1 MKTTNKVK
9 CITINK
15 DVLQYFGLE
24 TNKEYTINCTGSYSW
39 ASTFNYLPKNKV
51 DCVTLKEL
59 SGGYIPQEY
68 FELVKTTVSIQKE
81 LKDFNEIE
89 RLEYAKLN
97 YPIGTIYKA
106 LYNSGKTDNISETVS
121 TEIKSGY
128 SNNALAAGV
137 DYIYSGKTN
146 TWAEIVKDEI
156 KLSINSRVRWKVGD
170 NLKTIH
176 NNITYCW
183 NNNGKNQ
190 KESSIKNT
198 DIYEVGEISK
208 TQPDLFRFLVD
219 IKCNNNT
226 WYMENDFELAYI
238 PNVIEHPYIVGNW
251 YKLFSVNKS
260 WIGFYIKFKGIESG
274 IVKSSENIYEN
285 KHYITNSSFNAIGY
299 YTPVEILLVDIQQ
312 YLPDG
317 HVDKFIKSNNIITSF
332 NEYKIGSIVKTLQTE
347 GNNTE
352 NNNHIKS
359 YDKIGELLEI
369 EDFEKNNQGY
379 ISAICKKGYV
389 IRIQQH
395 PEKFKLVTVVLKED
409 KFDQWIPQVGE
420 YAILEKY
427 NRNSNFSNIKTVGCY
442 FLIEEIYE
450 EIWLR
455 PESGIATG
463 INIRDCRKALDHE
476 ILKHLQDAINTQN
489 KNISINL
496 PDSYVIGVDP
506 YNINNSCFPDK
517 CFVHVKNPLK
527 EIKLLKPKDDKRFDT
542 SINKIE
548 SVTIQLKQK
557 SKSIKF

>member
-1 MKTTNKVK
+1 MKTTDKIK
-9 CITINK
+9 CITIDK
-15 DVLQYFGLE
+15 DVLRYFDLE
-24 TNKEYTINCTGSYSW
+24 TNKEYIIINTGTHNYNNY
-39 ASTFNYLPKNKV
+39 FNYLPKDKVNCIAIEDSNK
-51 DCVTLKEL
+51 
-59 SGGYIPQEY
+59 GWIPQEY

-137 DYIYSGKTN
+137 GYIYSGQTN

-156 KLSINSRVRWKVGD
+156 ESKV
-170 NLKTIH
+170 K
-176 NNITYCW
+176 
-183 NNNGKNQ
+183 
-190 KESSIKNT
+190 
-198 DIYEVGEISK
+198 DIS
-208 TQPDLFRFLVD
+208 Q
-219 IKCNNNT
+219 
-226 WYMENDFELAYI
+226 
-238 PNVIEHPYIVGNW
+238 YIVGNW
-251 YKLFSVNKS
+251 YKLFNVNRR
-260 WIGFYIKFKGIESG
+260 WIGFYIKFKGIENG
-274 IVKSSENIYEN
+274 IVKSSENIFEN
-285 KHYITNSSFNAIGY
+285 KHYTTDSSFNKVGY

-332 NEYKIGSIVKTLQTE
+332 NEYKIGNIVKTLQTG
-347 GNNTE
+347 GNNTQ
-352 NNNHIKS
+352 NDKRIKS

-369 EDFEKNNQGY
+369 EDFEKDNQGY

-389 IRIQQH
+389 IRIQQY

-450 EIWLR
+450 KIWLR
-455 PESGIATG
+455 PESGRATG
-463 INIRDCRKALDHE
+463 INIYDCRKALDHE
-476 ILKHLQDAINTQN
+476 ILEHLQNAINTQN

-496 PDSYVIGVDP
+496 PDNYAIGVDP
-506 YNINNSCFPDK
+506 YNIDNFYFPNK